1 MFEELDGPL
10 AVDAMGRSRSA
21 RVPVAAGVVVGA
33 DVLGADVVGRV
44 AGNVVEAGGVV
55 ALGVVLASGG
65 GSL

>member
-1 MFEELDGPL
+1 MFEELAGPPT
-10 AVDAMGRSRSA
+10 VDAMGRSRSA
-21 RVPVAAGVVVGA
+21 RVPVAAGAVVGA

-44 AGNVVEAGGVV
+44 VGNVAEAVGVV